1 MGEARRITLPS
12 LSLSF
17 ATEIE
22 ERGSEKV
29 TVKGKTGTVTYYR
42 NPVRLPGEKRRD
54 GGPNWA
60 LGIYPRFPIVLS
72 ADGSPWAEANVY
84 LIEQAELST
93 EPNTLSLGTKAEDL
107 AAFRRFC
114 EEDGLDWL
122 YFGPRKFNRPT
133 YLYSAEL
140 KHLIRK
146 KKIAVSVA
154 KRRMSAVIK
163 FYNWLIAS
171 KVLVPENPPWVE
183 SGVAAVFKDDYG
195 VSNSKTVTTTDVS
208 IKVGKTNDPW
218 EERIYDGGKLRP
230 LPMTEQKAILESLT
244 DLGNTEITLAHL
256 LALLTGAREQT
267 VLTFRV
273 KHVKTPPH
281 EIIGDD
287 VRILCGPGTGIDT
300 KKNKP
305 GTLHVPKYLYERL
318 YIYAHSSRA
327 LARRTKNGVDDDEQ
341 YLFLTQHGLP
351 FYESI
356 EDRHK
361 LRLKGEQKK
370 GTKQGQSL
378 RGYISRRIIPLVR
391 KKLNRPRYSYRFH
404 DLRASFGMNFVD
416 FNSARIEKGGEGRNS
431 IMKQL
436 AGLMWHS
443 NLDTTNKYLDYRR
456 LLRMAEAA
464 DNGWSEYLRTLA
476 EGNTGGQV

>member
-12 LSLSF
+12 LSLSL
-17 ATEIE
+17 ATETP
-22 ERGSEKV
+22 ERGSEQV
-29 TVKGKTGTVTYYR
+29 TVNGKTETVTYYR

-54 GGPNWA
+54 GGPNWS
-60 LGIYPRFPIVLS
+60 LGIYPRFPIVLNS
-72 ADGSPWAEANVY
+72 DGSPWAEANVY

-114 EEDGLDWL
+114 EEDDLDWL
-122 YFGPRKFNRPT
+122 SFGPRKFNRPT

-146 KKIAVSVA
+146 KKIAVSMA
-154 KRRMSAVIK
+154 KRRMATVIR

-171 KVLVPENPPWVE
+171 KVLVAENPPWVE
-183 SGVAAVFKDDYG
+183 SGVAVVFKDDFG
-195 VSNSKTVTTTDVS
+195 ADRSKTVTTTDVS
-208 IKVGKTNDPW
+208 IKVPKAKDPW
-218 EERIYDGGKLRP
+218 EELIDDGGKLRP
-230 LPMTEQKAILESLT
+230 LPMTEQRAILESLT
-244 DLGNTEITLAHL
+244 DLGNTEITLIHL
-256 LALLTGAREQT
+256 LALLTGGREQT

-281 EIIGDD
+281 EINGNE

-300 KKNKP
+300 KKNKA
-305 GTLHVPKYLYERL
+305 GTLHVPMYLYERL
-318 YIYAHSSRA
+318 HVYVNSPRA
-327 LARRTKNGVDDDEQ
+327 QARRIKNGLDDDEQ

-361 LRLKGEQKK
+361 LRLKGLQKR
-370 GTKQGQSL
+370 GTKLGQSL
-378 RGYISRRIIPLVR
+378 RGYIRRQVIPLVR

-416 FNSARIEKGGEGRNS
+416 FNSARIKAGGEGRNFL
-431 IMKQL
+431 MKQL

-443 NLDTTNKYLDYRR
+443 SVDTTNKYLDYRQI
-456 LLRMAEAA
+456 LQMAEAA
-464 DNGWSEYLRTLA
+464 DSGWSEYLQKLA
-476 EGNTGGQV
+476 EGTVGGRV